1 MVEAGQVR
9 LWAQRVER
17 QITLAGVLLG
27 LFVLA
32 GSIATFSFAL
42 LSVECP
48 RFRGHLSAWSAQSD
62 RAGRCRAMP
71 RGSNFKKPY
80 PPEFRR
86 EAVGLYRSSGRSLNE
101 VAGDLGISTETLRVW
116 AAQSAV
122 DAGKR
127 EGLTTEE
134 RAELR
139 ELRRK
144 VRMLEQEREILK

>member
-1 MVEAGQVR
+1 V
-9 LWAQRVER
+9 QR
-17 QITLAGVLLG
+17 
-27 LFVLA
+27 
-32 GSIATFSFAL
+32 
-42 LSVECP
+42 
-48 RFRGHLSAWSAQSD
+48 D
-62 RAGRCRAMP
+62 P

-116 AAQSAV
+116 AAQAQV

-144 VRMLEQEREILK
+144 VRMLEQEQEILKKAAVFVARDPRAYSPERRACCARRYEDGARVRRNVLWSR